1 MIRYKVMKDAFHSYQ
16 RNNIKMGPAEAVNIT
31 AILGDKGSEKFL
43 TCENNFKGINV
54 ISVTYDP
61 KELVMWAAFEYG
73 SDKTFRSA
81 CCGVYVEI
89 DMKRWFGQSS

>member
-1 MIRYKVMKDAFHSYQ
+1 MSAT
-16 RNNIKMGPAEAVNIT
+16 EALNMT

-43 TCENNFKGINV
+43 SCKNNYKGINV

-61 KELVMWAAFEYG
+61 KELVMWAGFEYG
-73 SDKTFRSA
+73 FGSTFRSA

-89 DMKRWFGQSS
+89 DMKKWWNN